1 MTSKRKRLNANHKR
15 IILTIRIYTYNAHI
29 ENAMYVRIVIA
40 IATIIISGSNKS
52 FPLASIIGGNGVM
65 ATRGQIEFITYT
77 AATEVD

>member
-1 MTSKRKRLNANHKR
+1 
-15 IILTIRIYTYNAHI
+15 
-29 ENAMYVRIVIA
+29 MYVRIVIA

-52 FPLASIIGGNGVM
+52 FPLASIVGGNGVM